1 MQSKAQEL
9 ESSGAKITFSY
20 DPFNKKSDKI
30 LESAKIYLKL
40 GEFEHYCEA
49 LVKVDKWERA
59 LAFAP
64 AVSYEYWQNL
74 TKRYAEHLS
83 NEENDEITGAY
94 LVSGQIDDVTILNK
108 TINNKVLGN

>member
-1 MQSKAQEL
+1 MQSKAHEI
-9 ESSGAKITFSY
+9 ESSSAKTTFSY
-20 DPFNKKSDKI
+20 DPFKKMSDKI

-40 GEFEHYCEA
+40 GEFEYYCEA

-74 TKRYAEHLS
+74 TQRYTEHLN

-94 LVSGQIDDVTILNK
+94 LVSGRVDEVTMLKKSSI
-108 TINNKVLGN
+108 TIS